1 MRPIEPVSFG
11 TTGPKVTNLQLGLL
25 FLLHHQG
32 PVDPARET
40 LLERFAPELGEHRFG
55 EVTRSLV
62 ALYQAQ
68 LKNWPNYWPALPKN
82 IAKIVQLIPPN
93 TPGEVDEETA
103 EALNWLVET
112 FRRIK
117 SPSPARGK
125 LRPAVILQK
134 RPSS

>member
-1 MRPIEPVSFG
+1 M
-11 TTGPKVTNLQLGLL
+11 

-40 LLERFAPELGEHRFG
+40 LIERFAPEFGEHRFG

-62 ALYQAQ
+62 GLYQAQ
-68 LKNWPNYWPALPKN
+68 LKNWPNYWPKQPQRIKN
-82 IAKIVQLIPPN
+82 IAQDIPGN

-125 LRPAVILQK
+125 LRPATILQSK
-134 RPSS
+134 